1 MNLEQ
6 IEPIIEDIV
15 KESLSDKVY
24 LYGRYQKSL
33 TSRVASG
40 KLRNSIKAVS
50 KQDRAGV
57 TIIQVQA
64 FGQPLSNTYAYWL
77 ANDRKPNGG
86 GGYANFGAIEEWI
99 KNKKSFK
106 IRDYKTGKFIPKNE
120 KNIKSTAFVV
130 ARSIGKFGYQNI
142 TNQPPLKNFVDVSYK
157 KILNNTQIK
166 ELIAEA
172 SFDDLLN
179 LIEGL

>member
-1 MNLEQ
+1 MNLEA

-40 KLRNSIKAVS
+40 KLRNSIKAVT
-50 KQDRAGV
+50 KQDRSGV
-57 TIIQVQA
+57 TVIQVQA

-77 ANDRKPNGG
+77 ANDRKPNGD
-86 GGYANFGAIEEWI
+86 GGYANIGAIEEWI

-106 IRDYKTGKFIPKNE
+106 IRDYKTGKFLPKNE

-130 ARSIGKFGYQNI
+130 ARSIGRFGYQNI
-142 TNQPPLKNFVDVSYK
+142 PKNFVDVSYQ
-157 KILNNTQIK
+157 KILNNTQIR
-166 ELIAEA
+166 ELIAQA
-172 SFDDLLN
+172 TFDELLN
-179 LIEGL
+179 AIEGL

>member
-1 MNLEQ
+1 MNLEE

-33 TSRVASG
+33 TNRVASG
-40 KLRNSIKAVS
+40 KLRNSIKAVT
-50 KQDRAGV
+50 KQDRSGV
-57 TIIQVQA
+57 TVIQVQA

-86 GGYANFGAIEEWI
+86 GGYANIGAIEEWI

-106 IRDYKTGKFIPKNE
+106 IRDYKTGKFLPKND

-142 TNQPPLKNFVDVSYK
+142 PKNFVDVSYQ
-157 KILNNTQIK
+157 KILNNTQIR
-166 ELIAEA
+166 ELIAQA
-172 SFDDLLN
+172 TFDDLLN
-179 LIEGL
+179 AIEGL